1 MKLSGALFLVGLLAI
16 ATIREAPPDP
26 RSGLDPASF
35 DSSVRPQDDLYR
47 FVNGRWLATTEI
59 PSDRVAYGAFTEL
72 TEKAEAD
79 LRTIIEEAAASH
91 PRRGSPQQIADLY
104 ASVMDEARTEALGA
118 VPAAPVLA
126 RIRDV
131 RSTGDLSAVAGYLG
145 FLGTGGPF
153 ATTVVT
159 DVADVN
165 RLIVQVTQGG

>member
-1 MKLSGALFLVGLLAI
+1 MKLSSALVLVGLMAVV
-16 ATIREAPPDP
+16 TTRDAPPDL

-47 FVNGRWLATTEI
+47 FVNGRWLAITEI

-79 LRTIIEEAAASH
+79 LRTIIEEAAASR
-91 PRRGSPQQIADLY
+91 PRRGSPKQQIADLY

-118 VPAAPVLA
+118 APAAPVLT

-145 FLGTGGPF
+145 FLGTGGAL
-153 ATTVVT
+153 ATTPLC
-159 DVADVN
+159 DVA
-165 RLIVQVTQGG
+165 